1 MVNISEKNF
10 EETITTC
17 LLVGG
22 PDTPLSQPLP
32 EGERSFAP
40 SPFQGEGRD
49 EGPATG
55 IRESFTFPGEFIPGG
70 YRQRQPADFDKKLCL
85 FPQDVLD
92 FILITQPKE
101 WEKLRKSFSG
111 DVRAH
116 FLERVS
122 KEISQYGTLHV
133 LRKGIKDFGCKFQLA
148 YFPPASG
155 LNPQIQKQYLGNI
168 FSVVRQLKYSESNE
182 NSLDLA
188 IFLNGLPIFTAEV
201 KNPLNAQTVENAI
214 KQYRTTRDPKE
225 PMFAYRR
232 CLAHFAVDPELV
244 FFTTRL
250 EGEKTKFIPFNLGY
264 NLGAGNPPS
273 WKGFATAYL
282 WEQIWARDSI
292 LNLIQY
298 FIHEYEE
305 EDEEGKK
312 TGKRKLIFPRYHQ
325 LDSVRRIM
333 AHARKNGAGQR
344 YLIEHSAG
352 SGKSNSIAWLAHQLS
367 VLHNEN
373 DERIFDS
380 VVVIT
385 DRRILDRQLQA
396 TVLQFE
402 QTLGTVETITENS
415 QQLKKALEE
424 GKNIIV
430 TTLQKFPF
438 ISEQVKSLP
447 GKHFGV
453 IIDEAHSS
461 QSGEAT
467 RHLNTVLA
475 AGSLEEAENQD
486 NASDDEDLEDRI
498 EKEIR
503 HRGQLPNVSYFAF
516 TATPKA
522 KTLELFGTKTH
533 SGEYHPF
540 SLYPMRQA
548 IEEGFILDVLQ
559 NYTTYKA
566 YWSLLKKIQDDP
578 KYDRTKAVRLM
589 MSFVDMHEH
598 TISKKVEVIVEHFS
612 EQVQGRIGGRAKAM
626 VVTRSRLHAVR
637 YKQAIDTYLAAHR
650 HPFKVLVAFSG
661 KVKDGGIEY
670 TESGMNSIP
679 ETQTAQ
685 TFKLDEYKLLIV
697 AEKFQT
703 GFDQPLLHT
712 MYVDKRLRGLHAV
725 QTLSRLNRV
734 HPGKTETFVL
744 DFANEAEDIQKS
756 FEPYYEKTILSE
768 ATDPNLLYDLQT
780 SLEQHGIFT
789 TEEVDAFAKIF
800 FNPKGTQAKLY
811 AAVDAPVK
819 RFKAKEKEDKTE
831 FRTTLADFVRLYA
844 FLSQIATFTDPELE
858 KLYTFGRLLLRKL
871 PIEKEKLPVEIQQ
884 AIDIESY
891 RLDKTSS
898 GTIGLNRGQGEMS
911 PENPLTATQLNP
923 GDIEALSEIIKELNQ
938 RFGTDFT
945 ENDRLVIRQLEEH
958 LAAIPMLEQTVRV
971 NTPENAM
978 LTFKA
983 VLENLLQELIDT
995 QFKFYKQVNANPDF
1009 AQTLTKFLFERYRK
1023 SLSAGK
1029 F

>member
-1 MVNISEKNF
+1 MVSISEKNF
-10 EETITTC
+10 EETITNC

-22 PDTPLSQPLP
+22 LDTPLS
-32 EGERSFAP
+32 
-40 SPFQGEGRD
+40 
-49 EGPATG
+49 
-55 IRESFTFPGEFIPGG
+55 ESNAVQETATFPGDYCMGG
-70 YRQRQPADFDKKLCL
+70 YHQRHPVDYDNKLCL

-101 WEKLRKSFSG
+101 WEKLKKSFSG

-116 FLERVS
+116 FLERVN
-122 KEISQYGTLHV
+122 KEISQHGTLHV
-133 LRKGIKDFGCKFQLA
+133 LRMGIKDLGCKFQLA

-155 LNPQIQKQYLGNI
+155 LNPEIQKQYQGNI

-188 IFLNGLPIFTAEV
+188 IFLNGLPIFTAEL
-201 KNPLNAQTVENAI
+201 KDPLTGQTVANAI
-214 KQYRTTRDPKE
+214 TQYSTSRDPKE
-225 PMFAYRR
+225 PLFAYRR
-232 CLAHFAVDPELV
+232 CLAHFAVDPDLV
-244 FFTTRL
+244 YFTTQL
-250 EGEKTKFIPFNLGY
+250 EGPKTRFVPFNLGY

-273 WKGFATAYL
+273 WKGYPTAYL

-305 EDEEGKK
+305 EDDEGNK

-325 LDSVRRIM
+325 LDAVRRII
-333 AHARKNGAGQR
+333 AHARKNGVGQR
-344 YLIEHSAG
+344 YLIQHSAG

-367 VLHNEN
+367 VLQNAKN
-373 DERIFDS
+373 ERIFDS

-385 DRRILDRQLQA
+385 DRRVLDRQLQT
-396 TVLQFE
+396 TVRQFE

-415 QQLKKALEE
+415 QQLKTALET

-430 TTLQKFPF
+430 TTLQKFPV
-438 ISEQVKSLP
+438 ISEQVKDLP

-475 AGSLEEAENQD
+475 TSNLDEAEKQD
-486 NASDDEDLEDRI
+486 NTGEEDDLEDRI

-503 HRGQLPNVSYFAF
+503 DRGQLPNVSYFAF
-516 TATPKA
+516 TATPKS
-522 KTLELFGTKTH
+522 KTLELFGTKVE
-533 SGEYHPF
+533 SGGYQPF

-548 IEEGFILDVLQ
+548 IEEHFILDVLE
-559 NYTTYKA
+559 NYITYKA

-578 KYDRTKAVRLM
+578 TYDRNKAARLL

-598 TISKKVEVIVEHFS
+598 TISKKVEVIVEHFND
-612 EQVQGRIGGRAKAM
+612 QVKGRIGGHAKAM

-637 YKQAIDTYLAAHR
+637 YKQAIDAYLAAHG
-650 HPFKVLVAFSG
+650 HPFKALVAFSG

-670 TESGMNSIP
+670 TESGMNGIP
-679 ETQTAQ
+679 ETQTEK
-685 TFKLDEYKLLIV
+685 TFKLDDYKLLIV

-725 QTLSRLNRV
+725 QTLSRLDRV
-734 HPGKTETFVL
+734 PQGKTETFVL
-744 DFANEAEDIQKS
+744 DFANEAEDIQKA
-756 FEPYYEKTILSE
+756 FEPYYEKTILTE
-768 ATDPNLLYDLQT
+768 GTDPNLLYDLQT
-780 SLEQHGIFT
+780 KLELIGVYT
-789 TEEVDAFAKIF
+789 TEEVNTYAKIYY
-800 FNPKGTQAKLY
+800 NPKGTQAKLY
-811 AAVDAPVK
+811 AALAPAVN
-819 RFKAKEKEDKTE
+819 RFSALDKDDKTE

-844 FLSQIATFTDPELE
+844 FLSQIATFIDAELE
-858 KLYTFGRLLLRKL
+858 KLYAFGRLLLRKL
-871 PIEKEKLPVEIQQ
+871 PIEKDKLPVEIQR
-884 AIDIESY
+884 AIDLESY

-898 GTIGLNRGQGEMS
+898 GKITLNRGQGEMS
-911 PENPLTATQLNP
+911 PENPLTP
-923 GDIEALSEIIKELNQ
+923 PIFIPPDIEALSEIIEELNQ

-945 ENDRLVIRQLEEH
+945 DDDRLVIRQLEEH
-958 LAAIPMLEQTVRV
+958 LAKIPMLEQTVRV

-978 LTFKA
+978 LTFKE
-983 VLENLLQELIDT
+983 VLENQLQEMIDT
-995 QFKFYKQVNANPDF
+995 HFKFYKQVNANPEF
-1009 AQTLTKFLFERYRK
+1009 AQTLTKFLFDRYRK
-1023 SLSAGK
+1023 GLNVV
-1029 F
+1029 

>member
-1 MVNISEKNF
+1 MVDISEKNF
-10 EETITTC
+10 EETITGSF
-17 LLVGG
+17 LVGG
-22 PDTPLSQPLP
+22 PDTPLTGNNAIQ
-32 EGERSFAP
+32 EA
-40 SPFQGEGRD
+40 
-49 EGPATG
+49 AT
-55 IRESFTFPGEFIPGG
+55 FTGAYIPGG
-70 YRQRQPADFDKKLCL
+70 YRQRQPAAYDKKLFL

-101 WEKLRKSFSG
+101 WEKLRKTYSG
-111 DVRAH
+111 DLRTH

-122 KEISQYGTLHV
+122 KEVSQHGTLHV
-133 LRKGIKDFGCKFQLA
+133 LRKGIKDLGCKFQMA

-155 LNPQIQKQYLGNI
+155 LNPEIQKQYQGNI
-168 FSVVRQLKYSESNE
+168 FSVARQLKYSENNE
-182 NSLDLA
+182 NSLDLT
-188 IFLNGLPIFTAEV
+188 IFLNGLPIFTAEL

-225 PMFAYRR
+225 ALFAYRR

-244 FFTTRL
+244 FFTTQL
-250 EGEKTKFIPFNLGY
+250 EGEKTRFIPFNLGY

-282 WEQIWARDSI
+282 WEQIWARDSL
-292 LNLIQY
+292 LNLVQY

-325 LDSVRRIM
+325 LDAVRRLVT
-333 AHARKNGAGQR
+333 HARQNGAGQR
-344 YLIEHSAG
+344 YLIQHSAG

-367 VLHNEN
+367 VLHSAKNE
-373 DERIFDS
+373 RVFDS

-385 DRRILDRQLQA
+385 DRRVLDRQLQA
-396 TVLQFE
+396 TVRQFE
-402 QTLGTVETITENS
+402 QTLGTVETITENA
-415 QQLKKALEE
+415 QQLRKALEE

-430 TTLQKFPF
+430 TTLQKFPV

-447 GKHFGV
+447 GKHFAV
-453 IIDEAHSS
+453 IVDEAHSS

-475 AGSLEEAENQD
+475 AGSLEEAEAQD
-486 NASDDEDLEDRI
+486 AAGEEEDLEDRI

-503 HRGQLPNVSYFAF
+503 QHGQLPNVSYFAF

-522 KTLELFGTKTH
+522 KTLELFGAKTKE
-533 SGEYHPF
+533 GGYQPF

-578 KYDRTKAVRLM
+578 KYKKATAVRLL

-598 TISKKVEVIVEHFS
+598 TIGKKVEVILEHFRQ
-612 EQVQGRIGGRAKAM
+612 QVQGRIGGRAKAM

-637 YKQAIDTYLAAHR
+637 YKQAIDAYLAAKG
-650 HPFKVLVAFSG
+650 HPFKALVAFSG

-670 TESGMNSIP
+670 TENGMNNIP

-685 TFKLDEYKLLIV
+685 TFKLDDYKLLIV

-734 HPGKTETFVL
+734 HPSKTETFVL
-744 DFANEAEDIQKS
+744 DFANEAEDIQKA

-780 SLEQHGIFT
+780 KLEQQGIYT
-789 TEEVDAFAKIF
+789 TDEVNAFARIY

-811 AAVDAPVK
+811 AALNPAVK
-819 RFKAKEKEDKTE
+819 RFEAKEKDEKTE

-844 FLSQIATFTDPELE
+844 FLSQIATFADPDLE

-884 AIDIESY
+884 AIDLESY
-891 RLDKTSS
+891 RLDRTSS
-898 GTIGLNRGQGEMS
+898 GKIALERGKGEMS
-911 PENPLTATQLNP
+911 PENPLTP
-923 GDIEALSEIIKELNQ
+923 P
-938 RFGTDFT
+938 R
-945 ENDRLVIRQLEEH
+945 
-958 LAAIPMLEQTVRV
+958 
-971 NTPENAM
+971 
-978 LTFKA
+978 
-983 VLENLLQELIDT
+983 
-995 QFKFYKQVNANPDF
+995 
-1009 AQTLTKFLFERYRK
+1009 
-1023 SLSAGK
+1023 
-1029 F
+1029 